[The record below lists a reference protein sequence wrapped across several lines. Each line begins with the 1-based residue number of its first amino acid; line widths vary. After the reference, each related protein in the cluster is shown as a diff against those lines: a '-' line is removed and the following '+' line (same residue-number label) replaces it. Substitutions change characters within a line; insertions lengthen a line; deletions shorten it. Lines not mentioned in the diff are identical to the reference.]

1 MLNPFQNAI
10 AIIVYGLICIGGFI
24 LFLGVTAYII
34 IPILLVLF
42 VLYVI
47 KVISGTYVIKISPN
61 LTIKKQPKKK
71 EKANQENII
80 DVDYTEIK

>member
-10 AIIVYGLICIGGFI
+10 AVLIYALICIGGFI

-34 IPILLVLF
+34 IPVLLVLF
-42 VLYVI
+42 VIYLI
-47 KVISGTYVIKISPN
+47 KVISGTYVIKINPN
-61 LTIKKQPKKK
+61 LTIKKQTKRK
-71 EKANQENII
+71 EKTNQENII